1 MHESFLVYRNFLY
14 LKISL
19 ALTFAAILAYAL
31 HNPAAPPN
39 GGDWLGYTLGTI
51 GASLIVWLIWFGVRK
66 RRYTSQL
73 GTVAGWLSGHVYLGA
88 SLLVIAT
95 LHCGFQFGW
104 NVHTLAYALM
114 VVVILSGFFGVFTY
128 LRYPAMLTENRAG
141 RGDEAILSEIADL
154 DQQAL
159 TIASKLG
166 DQVHQIIL
174 RSIERTSFDAKIW
187 KKPETDLTKTLGDLK
202 GKLSVAA
209 MASTKRGEAESEG
222 GESTIMFVSKNAM
235 GAQDSERARQVNQLL
250 DLVSLKKSLVERLR
264 RDIFYHAMMKE
275 WLSIHVPLSIMLVA
289 ALFIHIVS
297 VFFYW

>member
-14 LKISL
+14 LKIAL
-19 ALTFAAILAYAL
+19 ALVLASIVAYAL

-51 GASLIVWLIWFGVRK
+51 GAALILWLLWFGIRK
-66 RRYTSQL
+66 RRYKSQL
-73 GTVAGWLSGHVYLGA
+73 GTVAGWLSGHVYLGT

-95 LHCGFQFGW
+95 LHCAFQFGW

-114 VVVILSGFFGVFTY
+114 VIVILSGFFGVFTY
-128 LRYPAMLTENRAG
+128 VRYPALLTENRAG

-159 TIASKLG
+159 MIASKLG

-187 KKPETDLTKTLGDLK
+187 KKPEMDLSKTLGDLK
-202 GKLSVAA
+202 GKLSLAA
-209 MASTKRGEAESEG
+209 MAPAPKSDGAS
-222 GESTIMFVSKNAM
+222 GESTILFMAKKVVDV
-235 GAQDSERARQVNQLL
+235 QDSDRARQVNQLL

-264 RDIFYHAMMKE
+264 RDIFYHAMMKD